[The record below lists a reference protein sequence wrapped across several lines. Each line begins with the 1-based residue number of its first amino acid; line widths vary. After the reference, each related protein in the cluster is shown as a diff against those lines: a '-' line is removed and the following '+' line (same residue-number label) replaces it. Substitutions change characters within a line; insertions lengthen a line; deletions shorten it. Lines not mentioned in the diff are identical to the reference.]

1 MTTPAGTNPAPR
13 GATDSGIATV
23 WAAIAVA
30 ALVAVLAAMLGLVAA
45 VGGRHRAEAAA
56 DLAALAAAVQ
66 AVRGETV
73 ACGRAG
79 QVATGT
85 GGRLVL
91 CRVRGGV
98 AEVEV
103 EVALRIALLGGVTAR
118 SRARAGPADPPLM
131 PPSTPLGDTRVIP
144 DSAFRNLPSTQ
155 RRMLAP
161 ISVSFT
167 PSGRRQRSSGQRRET
182 RRPRGRDDH
191 LQ

>member
-1 MTTPAGTNPAPR
+1 MTAPAGTDPANR
-13 GATDSGIATV
+13 GAADSGIATV

-45 VGGRHRAEAAA
+45 VNGRHRAEAAA
-56 DLAALAAAVQ
+56 DLAALAAAAQ

-73 ACGRAG
+73 ACGRAA

-103 EVALRIALLGGVTAR
+103 EVALRATVLGGVTAR

-131 PPSTPLGDTRVIP
+131 PPSTPLGDTRAVP
-144 DSAFRNLPSTQ
+144 DSAFRNLRSTQ
-155 RRMLAP
+155 RRMPVP
-161 ISVSFT
+161 ILSQFT
-167 PSGRRQRSSGQRRET
+167 PSGRRQRPSGRRLET
-182 RRPRGRDDH
+182 RRPPGRDDH

>member
-1 MTTPAGTNPAPR
+1 MTAPVGTNPTSR

-23 WAAIAVA
+23 WAAIAAA
-30 ALVAVLAAMLGLVAA
+30 ALVAVLAAVLGLVAA

-66 AVRGETV
+66 AVRGEAV
-73 ACGRAG
+73 ACGRAA

-103 EVALRIALLGGVTAR
+103 EVALRIAVLGGVTAR

-131 PPSTPLGDTRVIP
+131 PPSTPLGV
-144 DSAFRNLPSTQ
+144 N
-155 RRMLAP
+155 
-161 ISVSFT
+161 
-167 PSGRRQRSSGQRRET
+167 
-182 RRPRGRDDH
+182 
-191 LQ
+191 